1 MNASLTRGPTWYNQ
15 VRARFQWQGMLDSYI
30 SYICL
35 ARAVKIFSKYGEAQ
49 VPSSL
54 LPLTF
59 QVNFKLLFELDDVLV
74 CYPGER
80 PHRRTSSET
89 LAPQNLQSESDQ
101 HL

>member
-1 MNASLTRGPTWYNQ
+1 MNAFLLSTEDQYNQ

-49 VPSSL
+49 VPL

-59 QVNFKLLFELDDVLV
+59 QVNFKLLF
-74 CYPGER
+74 
-80 PHRRTSSET
+80 
-89 LAPQNLQSESDQ
+89 
-101 HL
+101 